1 MSDILKEW
9 VSNIFIAV
17 LVISFIE
24 VILPSGNM
32 RKYLKF
38 ILSIILLAIILQPLL
53 EYKEIEYNAFADID
67 YSDENE
73 ATADTQEIAA
83 IQNIQIV
90 SVFKQ
95 KIKNEVSVI
104 ILGILPDSEI
114 QDIKITIFEN
124 VNKKN
129 FGDIHSIYINMTCVG
144 YDASDKEQILDAIS
158 EKLNLSKRK
167 ISINIHE

>member
-1 MSDILKEW
+1 MSSVLKEW

-53 EYKEIEYNAFADID
+53 EYKDIKYSAFTELDFT
-67 YSDENE
+67 NE
-73 ATADTQEIAA
+73 SEKEVETQEIAT

-90 SVFKQ
+90 SVFKL
-95 KIKNEVSVI
+95 KIVNEISGIVYQ
-104 ILGILPDSEI
+104 ILPEAQI
-114 QDIKITIFEN
+114 QDIKVAIFEN

-129 FGDIHSIYINMTCVG
+129 FGDIHSIYLDIASKNHN
-144 YDASDKEQILDAIS
+144 DANEQELLDAIS
-158 EKLNLSKRK
+158 KKLNLGKRK